1 MSNFNQ
7 AKNLNNIVALS
18 KENKNA
24 IFYVTDDNYSRI
36 GTFYLKNGKFAR
48 ATCSNPNYDLQNS
61 KTTLRDRS
69 DVIYKYK
76 TI

>member
-7 AKNLNNIVALS
+7 AKNLKDIVELS
-18 KENKNA
+18 KKNKNA

-36 GTFYLKNGKFAR
+36 GTFYLNNGKFAR
-48 ATCSNPNYDLQNS
+48 ATSANPNYDLQNS
-61 KTTLRDRS
+61 KTKLRDRS